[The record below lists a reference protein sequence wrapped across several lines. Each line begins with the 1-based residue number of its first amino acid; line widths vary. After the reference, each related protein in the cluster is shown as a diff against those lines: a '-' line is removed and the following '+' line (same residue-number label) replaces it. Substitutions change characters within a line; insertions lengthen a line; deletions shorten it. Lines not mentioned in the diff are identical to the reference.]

1 MGKYERKAMTPAKKV
16 VSIVKSSEDHSI
28 QEQIAKMM
36 VMVKASAQQAAVASR
51 AVQETRAKLTAKI
64 TELQ

>member
-1 MGKYERKAMTPAKKV
+1 MGKYEQKAMTPTKKV
-16 VSIVKSSEDHSI
+16 VPIVKSSEDHSI
-28 QEQIAKMM
+28 QEQIAKIM